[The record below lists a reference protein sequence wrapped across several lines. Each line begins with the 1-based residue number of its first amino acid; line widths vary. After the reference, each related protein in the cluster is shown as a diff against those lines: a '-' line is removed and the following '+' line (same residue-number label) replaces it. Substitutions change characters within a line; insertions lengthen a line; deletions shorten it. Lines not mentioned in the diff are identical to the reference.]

1 MSCRTLPNPSPETFP
16 AIKNKR
22 GHHPPAKI
30 PKGSRR
36 FATSGRP
43 PDTTA
48 TMQRAARL
56 SPTEVPRMS
65 DPAESVKLIE
75 MLNNISVTYGSFC
88 TSHSQ
93 QQVLDTCP
101 ALECSRRGTMFVQFP
116 RQRHLR

>member
-1 MSCRTLPNPSPETFP
+1 MLLP
-16 AIKNKR
+16 AITRLQKSPR
-22 GHHPPAKI
+22 A
-30 PKGSRR
+30 RAD

-43 PDTTA
+43 PDTIA
-48 TMQRAARL
+48 TIQRAARL

-101 ALECSRRGTMFVQFP
+101 ALERSRRGTIPVLSP
-116 RQRHLR
+116 GQRHLHWKEEHP

>member
-1 MSCRTLPNPSPETFP
+1 MTPKRVGNATPCRPSP
-16 AIKNKR
+16 ACKN
-22 GHHPPAKI
+22 AQELALICKI
-30 PKGSRR
+30 GPL
-36 FATSGRP
+36 
-43 PDTTA
+43 DTTA

-56 SPTEVPRMS
+56 SPTEVLRMS

-101 ALECSRRGTMFVQFP
+101 ALERSRRGTMLV
-116 RQRHLR
+116 